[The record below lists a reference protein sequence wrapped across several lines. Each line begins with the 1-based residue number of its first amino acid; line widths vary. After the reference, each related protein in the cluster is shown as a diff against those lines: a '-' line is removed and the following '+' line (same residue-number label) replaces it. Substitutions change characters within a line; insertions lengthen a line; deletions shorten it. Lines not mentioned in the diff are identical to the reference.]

1 MRAPSSFPTL
11 VVLQRQVMPQVIE
24 HGMDNMVIARQTWK
38 KMQAERESLPK
49 GVTVT
54 RKALRSSRV
63 PVKGRRY
70 FSNTA
75 IEDARWPKDGLLSC
89 RAPRLCFAVAGPIAF
104 QAGNYVIHCNPGH
117 SILIPPGVPHSDGS
131 HTHLDVAR
139 PNNGSCEMLV
149 IMPYNGGIEC
159 WLSLTRDGKHW
170 SHHSPGESCRIL
182 HRQAAFY
189 FEALLEE
196 AMSKT
201 RHHRQMCN
209 GLLLVLMTLLLRE
222 MEDASNLVTTKWP
235 FEARIEDSPETQTS
249 IGRAREYMRGH
260 LGEDLSIDRVARYVY
275 MSRTRFT
282 YEFRHETGQS
292 FLEYLSDCRLEEAKV
307 LLQDSADWSIERI
320 SGFVGL
326 KPGRLRALFQER
338 LGLSPTDFR
347 QKQQKGTSQ

>member
-1 MRAPSSFPTL
+1 MRAPSPSLTL
-11 VVLQRQVMPQVIE
+11 SVLQRQVMPQVIE
-24 HGMDNMVIARQTWK
+24 HGMDNVVLVRPSWK
-38 KMQAERESLPK
+38 QMQGEVESLPK
-49 GVTVT
+49 DVTIT
-54 RKALRSSRV
+54 RKPLKSQRL
-63 PVKGRRY
+63 PVKGRR
-70 FSNTA
+70 FFNNA
-75 IEDARWPKDGLLSC
+75 AMEDARWPQDGLLSC

-104 QAGNYVIHCNPGH
+104 QAGNYVVHCNPGH

-131 HTHLDVAR
+131 HTHLDVTR

-159 WLSLTRDGKHW
+159 WLSRTRDGKHW

-196 AMSKT
+196 AMSGT
-201 RHHRQMCN
+201 RHHYQMCN

-222 MEDASNLVTTKWP
+222 MEDASNVVTANLM
-235 FEARIEDSPETQTS
+235 EAHYEGSSETQTS
-249 IGRAREYMRGH
+249 IGRAREYIRSH

-282 YEFRHETGQS
+282 YQFRQETGQS
-292 FLEYLSDCRLEEAKV
+292 FLEYLSDCRFEEAKV
-307 LLQDSADWSIERI
+307 LLLDSAEWSIERV

-326 KPGRLRALFQER
+326 KPGRLRSLFHER

-347 QKQQKGTSQ
+347 QQRQKG